1 MIFAEFEN
9 MNGVRMNPY
18 YDFELVLSSH
28 SVSPPK
34 PKLYRVN
41 VDGADGSLDLSE
53 WAGEIKYENRE
64 VEMVFTCAALKESH
78 RTILDS
84 FKAFILG
91 RVQKVTFTDEPDFYY
106 YGRVDEVKIET
117 SKGIS
122 KVTVT
127 MTCQPYKI
135 SHRETVLTFNV
146 TGNMEIVLKAMR
158 KTVIPTITTTG
169 TSSVTLTY
177 KNNSYT
183 VSAGTRQIAGI
194 VVTDSPE
201 ILTVTGNTTIT
212 LKWLEGVL

>member
-1 MIFAEFEN
+1 MIFVEFEN
-9 MNGVRMNPY
+9 MNGVKMNPY
-18 YDFELVLSSH
+18 YDFEMVLSLH

-53 WAGEIKYENRE
+53 WAGEVKFENRE
-64 VEMVFTCAALKESH
+64 VKMIFSCAALKETH
-78 RTILDS
+78 RAILDS
-84 FKAFILG
+84 FSAFILG
-91 RVQKVTFTDEPDFYY
+91 RVQKVTFLDEPDFYY
-106 YGRVDEVKIET
+106 KGRVDEVEIET
-117 SKGIS
+117 SMGIS
-122 KVTVT
+122 TVTVT
-127 MTCQPYKI
+127 MTCQPYKM
-135 SHRETVLTFNV
+135 SHRETVLTFDV
-146 TGNMEIVLKAMR
+146 VGNMEIVLKAMR

-169 TSSVTLTY
+169 TSITLTY